1 MFAKVLFNRQK
12 SSSDAGLSSLISPP
26 IKEELLQVAKREKKL
41 KWNPSFITLTLE
53 KLDLFKKDK
62 KSLITTFLIKNVMVG
77 KSMEKPF
84 CLAISS
90 TPENIYLVSFEDEN
104 SLNSWF
110 KVLNE
115 TIESSKELNNSRS
128 NSFSQTTSLG
138 PNTPKE
144 EVKQLPPPVPPK
156 EVQKKKIGEIK
167 KTKLTPEQEFEIFLS
182 ALQIF
187 QKEPNL
193 RTMEENA
200 YVVALF
206 HYQHELKK
214 HINVLYNRGTNCKP
228 EFSLSTGTYILCKE
242 DEFRTEEEREFL
254 DEMIKLSEKMKQEK
268 LKEDE
273 IAFEFNEISK
283 NLRDKKKLQ
292 KDEQY
297 FMKKMKK
304 IKREIKVIEKVHGV
318 KVSHSLL
325 SHSLTFAKY
334 EDELSVNDVEFLMD
348 IQNCK

>member
-12 SSSDAGLSSLISPP
+12 SSSDAGLPLSSPS
-26 IKEELLQVAKREKKL
+26 IKEEMLQVSKREKKL
-41 KWNPSFITLTLE
+41 KWNLSFVMLNSE
-53 KLDLFKKDK
+53 KLDVYKKDK
-62 KSLITTFLIKNVMVG
+62 KSLMTTFLIKNLMVG
-77 KSMEKPF
+77 KSMEKQF

-90 TPENIYLVSFEDEN
+90 TPENIYLVSFDDEN
-104 SLNSWF
+104 SFNNWF

-115 TIESSKELNNSRS
+115 TIESSKGSNSSRS
-128 NSFSQTTSLG
+128 NSFSQTT

-144 EVKQLPPPVPPK
+144 EKQLPPPLPEKSK
-156 EVQKKKIGEIK
+156 ENQKKKTGEIK
-167 KTKLTPEQEFEIFLS
+167 KNKLNPEQEFEIFYS

-187 QKEPNL
+187 QKEPKL
-193 RTMEENA
+193 RTTEENA

-214 HINVLYNRGTNCKP
+214 HINVLYNKGTNCKP

-242 DEFRTEEEREFL
+242 DEFRTEDEREFL
-254 DEMIKLSEKMKQEK
+254 NEMIGLSEKIKKEK

-283 NLRDKKKLQ
+283 KIRDSQKLQ

-304 IKREIKVIEKVHGV
+304 IKREIKVIERVHGV

-334 EDELSVNDVEFLMD
+334 EDEISVSDSEFLME
-348 IQNCK
+348 IENCK